1 MTPEEAQ
8 AAHEACLKD
17 LDEVL
22 EETEDCLDRVK
33 TKSFTRTRKQQAFLE
48 TVVNEKPKSP
58 INPFPPAT

>member
-33 TKSFTRTRKQQAFLE
+33 TKSFTRTRKQQAFLA
-48 TVVNEKPKSP
+48 TVVNEQPKRP